1 MKKKNKPFLI
11 LTGLLII
18 GGAVWIGA
26 AVSLGFLVEKTE
38 EFRESYVV
46 ENGTSVVVKNRDG
59 GTTVTVWEKDEIEV
73 YALKKTHWGEEEL
86 DKVDIIV
93 TTGTDFYVK
102 TDYVKKF
109 ARVSVDLRI
118 SVPRNVTV
126 SKVSS
131 SNGNIYIEGTRGEL
145 TVSSSNGK
153 VTLKGHTGDVTAD
166 TDNGKLHIRDVTGN
180 VNAGNSNGKI
190 TIRNVTGEVWAT
202 SSNGDIVVED
212 AWAVRKVKTSNGDI
226 DIEFSSITADVITIK
241 TRNGDI
247 KVSVPADINA
257 TVEMRTSNGDL
268 DFHGFNIQM
277 KGVYY
282 SGDLGSGGPEIS
294 VETHNGDI
302 DLYGRGAE

>member
-59 GTTVTVWEKDEIEV
+59 DVTVAVWEKDEIEV

-86 DKVDIIV
+86 DKVDISV
-93 TTGTDFYVK
+93 TTGTEFYVK

-109 ARVSVDLRI
+109 AHVSVDLRI
-118 SVPRNVTV
+118 SVPRNVPV

-131 SNGNIYIEGTRGEL
+131 SNGNICIEGTRGEI
-145 TVSSSNGK
+145 TAATSNGK
-153 VTLKGHTGDVTAD
+153 VTVKGHAGDVTVD
-166 TDNGKLHIRDVTGN
+166 SDNGKLYIRDV
-180 VNAGNSNGKI
+180 AGSVDAGTTNGKI
-190 TIRNVTGEVWAT
+190 TIRNVTGEVWAFT
-202 SSNGDIVVED
+202 SNGNIDVED
-212 AWAVRKVKTSNGDI
+212 VWVVRKARTSNGNIDVQFNNITTDGSLIKTSNGDI
-226 DIEFSSITADVITIK
+226 QV
-241 TRNGDI
+241 R
-247 KVSVPADINA
+247 VPLDINA
-257 TVEMRTSNGDL
+257 KVDMKTSNGDL
-268 DFHGFNIQM
+268 DFHGFNIRM

-294 VETHNGDI
+294 METHNGDI